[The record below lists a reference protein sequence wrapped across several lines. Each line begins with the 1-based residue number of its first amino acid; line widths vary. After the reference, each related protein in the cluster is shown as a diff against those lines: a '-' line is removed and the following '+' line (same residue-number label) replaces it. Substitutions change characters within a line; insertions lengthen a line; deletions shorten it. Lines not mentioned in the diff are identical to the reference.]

1 MTQHQPLYMSKKVII
16 ITPAHPLRG
25 GIAASGERLA
35 YAFQEQG
42 HQVKIYSFSL
52 QYPNF
57 LFPGKTQ
64 YTDDPAPVGLDIQT
78 VINSVNPLNWISVGR
93 QIARERADIVIC
105 RFWLPVMA
113 PCLGTILRLVKRNNY
128 SKIVGLVDNIIPH
141 EHRLGDR
148 PLAQYFVNGCDSFIV
163 MSQSVKEE
171 MKQFTHNK
179 CEYVPHPIYDNYG
192 EKVSRTEGVK
202 YLNLLENQRYILFFG
217 FIRRYK
223 GLDLLLE
230 AFSLL
235 KKDSNPLFKNIKLI
249 IAGEFYDDE
258 GFYREI
264 IQKEGIENQV
274 IIKSDFIPSEDIRYY
289 FAASDIV
296 VQPYKSATQ
305 SGISQIAYHF
315 EKPMLVSNVGG
326 LPEIV
331 AHGKAGY
338 VVAPQPAPIAEA
350 LKDFYENE
358 KINQFTEGVIQQK
371 KRFSWSVMVD
381 AFLKI

>member
-1 MTQHQPLYMSKKVII
+1 MSKKVII

-64 YTDDPAPVGLDIQT
+64 YTDDPAPKGLDIQT
-78 VINSVNPLNWISVGR
+78 VINSVNPLNWLSVGR
-93 QIARERADIVIC
+93 QIAQERANIVIC

-171 MKQFTHNK
+171 MKQFTRHK

-202 YLNLLENQRYILFFG
+202 YLNLPENQRYILFFG

-235 KKDSNPLFKNIKLI
+235 KKDPNPLFKNIKLI

-264 IQKEGIENQV
+264 IQREGIDNQV

-338 VVAPQPAPIAEA
+338 VVEPQPTPIAEA
-350 LKDFYENE
+350 LKDFYEND
-358 KINQFTEGVIQQK
+358 KMNQFTEGVIHQK

>member
-1 MTQHQPLYMSKKVII
+1 MPKKVII

-35 YAFQEQG
+35 KAFLEQG

-64 YTDDPAPVGLDIQT
+64 YSDEPAPQDIDIQT
-78 VINSVNPLNWISVGR
+78 VINSINPFNWLSIGR
-93 QIARERADIVIC
+93 KIAQERADIVIC

-113 PCLGTILRLVKRNNY
+113 PCLGTILRIVKRNGI
-128 SKIVGLVDNIIPH
+128 SKIVGLVDNIVPH

-148 PLAQYFVNGCDSFIV
+148 PLAQYFVNACDSFIV
-163 MSQSVKEE
+163 MSRSVKEQ
-171 MKQFTHNK
+171 MRQFSNRK
-179 CEYVPHPIYDNYG
+179 CEYIPHPIYDNYG
-192 EKVSRTEGVK
+192 EKVPRTEGVDF
-202 YLNLLENQRYILFFG
+202 LQLAENQRYILFFG
-217 FIRRYK
+217 FVRRYK

-230 AFSLL
+230 AFSQF
-235 KKDSNPLFKNIKLI
+235 KKYPNADFQNVKLI

-258 GFYREI
+258 TFYRDI
-264 IQKEGIENQV
+264 IKKEGLDGDV
-274 IIKSDFIPSEDIRYY
+274 IIRSDFIPSDDIRYY
-289 FAASDIV
+289 FAASDLV
-296 VQPYKSATQ
+296 VQPYRSATQ

-338 VVAPQPAPIAEA
+338 VVEPKPEAIAEA
-350 LKDFYENE
+350 LKDFYEND
-358 KINQFTEGVIQQK
+358 KNAQFTEGVIQQK
-371 KRFSWSVMVD
+371 KRFSWDVMVD

>member
-1 MTQHQPLYMSKKVII
+1 MPKKVII

-35 YAFQEQG
+35 KAFIEQG
-42 HQVKIYSFSL
+42 HEVKIYSFSL

-64 YTDDPAPVGLDIQT
+64 YSDEPAPQDLDIQT
-78 VINSVNPLNWISVGR
+78 VINSINPFNWLLIGR
-93 QIARERADIVIC
+93 KIAQEQADIVIC

-113 PCLGTILRLVKRNNY
+113 PCLGSILRIVKRNGI
-128 SKIVGLVDNIIPH
+128 SKIVGLVDNIVPH

-148 PLAQYFVNGCDSFIV
+148 PLAQYFVNACDSFIV
-163 MSQSVKEE
+163 MSRSVKEE
-171 MKQFTHNK
+171 MRQFSSKK
-179 CEYVPHPIYDNYG
+179 CEYIPHPIYDNYG
-192 EKVSRTEGVK
+192 EKVSRTEGVNF
-202 YLNLLENQRYILFFG
+202 LQLTENQRYILFFG
-217 FIRRYK
+217 FVRRYK

-230 AFSLL
+230 AFSQF
-235 KKDSNPLFKNIKLI
+235 KKYPNMDFQNVKLI

-258 GFYREI
+258 SFYRDI
-264 IQKEGIENQV
+264 IKKEGLEGDV
-274 IIKSDFIPSEDIRYY
+274 IIRSDFIPSDDIRYY
-289 FAASDIV
+289 FAASDLV
-296 VQPYKSATQ
+296 VQPYRSATQ

-338 VVAPQPAPIAEA
+338 VVEPKPEAIAEA
-350 LKDFYENE
+350 LKDFHEND
-358 KINQFTEGVIQQK
+358 KNAQFTEGVIQQK
-371 KRFSWSVMVD
+371 KRFSWDTMVD

>member
-1 MTQHQPLYMSKKVII
+1 MPKKVII

-35 YAFQEQG
+35 KAFLEQG
-42 HQVKIYSFSL
+42 HQVKIYSYSL

-64 YTDDPAPVGLDIQT
+64 YSDEPAPQDLDIQT
-78 VINSVNPLNWISVGR
+78 VINSINPFNWLLIGR
-93 QIARERADIVIC
+93 KIAQERADIVIC

-113 PCLGTILRLVKRNNY
+113 PCLGTILRIVKRNGI

-148 PLAQYFVNGCDSFIV
+148 PLAQYFVNACDSFIV
-163 MSQSVKEE
+163 MSRSVKEE
-171 MKQFTHNK
+171 MRQFSRRK
-179 CEYVPHPIYDNYG
+179 CEYIPHPIYDNYG
-192 EKVSRTEGVK
+192 EKVSRTEGVAF
-202 YLNLLENQRYILFFG
+202 LQLPDNQRYILFFG
-217 FIRRYK
+217 FVRRYK

-230 AFSLL
+230 AFSQF
-235 KKDSNPLFKNIKLI
+235 KKYPNLDFQNVKLI
-249 IAGEFYDDE
+249 VAGEFYDDE
-258 GFYREI
+258 TFYRDI
-264 IQKEGIENQV
+264 IKKEGIEDVV
-274 IIKSDFIPSEDIRYY
+274 IIRSDFIPSHDIRYY
-289 FAASDIV
+289 FAASDLV
-296 VQPYKSATQ
+296 VQPYRSATQ

-338 VVAPQPAPIAEA
+338 VVEPKPEAIAEA
-350 LKDFYENE
+350 LKDFYEND
-358 KINQFTEGVIQQK
+358 KNAQFTEGVIQQK
-371 KRFSWSVMVD
+371 KRFSWDVMVD